1 MKGKKEYDPHCKGN
15 FVSCFQVDVEV
26 SQRHQQNTVA
36 DMTGEDSRL
45 RQQLEE
51 EIRVSQRIEEY
62 LKKHYQDL
70 AGKVDHWMTKHE
82 NDLEMKTKDLH
93 DLKVNNYL
101 GKPCMQTN
109 VKYLWLFHTNST
121 LEHLFLCCF
130 SSAK

>member
-1 MKGKKEYDPHCKGN
+1 MKGKKGYDPHCKGN

-26 SQRHQQNTVA
+26 SQRHQQNTIT

-93 DLKVNNYL
+93 DLKVNNYPACKL
-101 GKPCMQTN
+101 MYISLALPYKQ
-109 VKYLWLFHTNST
+109 YFHWNIF
-121 LEHLFLCCF
+121 FLCCF